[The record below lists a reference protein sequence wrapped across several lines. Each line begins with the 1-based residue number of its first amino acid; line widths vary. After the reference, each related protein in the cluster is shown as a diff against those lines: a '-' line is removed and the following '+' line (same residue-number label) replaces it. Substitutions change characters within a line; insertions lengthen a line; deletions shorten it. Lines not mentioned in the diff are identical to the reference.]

1 MEDMETAGKKLLL
14 IEPVREAEDSQK
26 TRPAKDSDANPQIS
40 VTEKNNLFEVSRRI
54 PEDRRPEGRKLIGRN
69 QLVNKLNFIN
79 FQDSTLLINFKH
91 RNYHSRLTLLARPHP
106 CLGDTLDCFWEKSQ
120 EGLQVLD
127 SYQFQ
132 NILIPDGQN
141 LVQVEPEVIRMD
153 KVAISLRLPDN
164 GFEVSSRKVF
174 RYGCK
179 DIKAQIIQ
187 NSTLFSGTLV
197 DFNACSLKIELKTAP
212 PQTFEWINS
221 ESPVNL
227 ILSDHKETYYSGD
240 CKIIRQ
246 SSGRNTRVYIL
257 RPLVNEIQRFK
268 QKEFRNHRYHL
279 KPSPDVLFRHPFT
292 DKVFDL
298 KVVDLSGSGFAV
310 EENQKNSVLLPGI
323 ILPELELSFANSFK
337 IKCRAQV
344 VYRKKIESKEKGDWV
359 KCGVVLLDIKIQD
372 HVKLV
377 SLLQQAK
384 NDKSYFCNRVDLD
397 ELWNFFFETGFI
409 YPDKY
414 EHIQK
419 NKHQIKATYEKLYN
433 NDSNI
438 ARHFI
443 YQDNGRIMG
452 HLAMLR
458 YYKKTWL
465 IHHHAARKSALNKA
479 GLIVLDQIGRMGN
492 NSHRFDSL
500 HMNYLMCY
508 YRPENKFPSRIFG
521 GAANSINDR
530 KGCSIDTFAYYRHRC
545 NFDRVKHLPQ
555 SWQMKP
561 ASRIDLLELENF
573 YQHVSDGLI
582 LDAADLRPSRLNLG
596 ELTEEY
602 RRLGL
607 QRERRLFALRQES
620 QLKALIM
627 VNLTNLGLNLSD
639 LTNCIKIFVIDNKA
653 VSASILGTTLDIL
666 AAKFQKVNMPALLYP
681 VAYADE
687 QALAYEKR
695 YNLWALS
702 MQFTDQYFRY
712 INRLLRFF

>member
-1 MEDMETAGKKLLL
+1 METAGKKLLH
-14 IEPVREAEDSQK
+14 IEPLTEAEAPQK
-26 TRPAKDSDANPQIS
+26 TRPVKDSDTETQIS
-40 VTEKNNLFEVSRRI
+40 VTEKNNIYEVSSRI
-54 PEDRRPEGRKLIGRN
+54 PENRGPEDRKPVDKI

-91 RNYHSRLTLLARPHP
+91 RNYRTRLTLLARPNP

-127 SYQFQ
+127 SYKFQ

-141 LVQVEPEVIRMD
+141 LIQVEPELIRMD
-153 KVAISLRLPDN
+153 KEAISLRLPDN
-164 GFEVSSRKVF
+164 GFEVSSRKVI
-174 RYGCK
+174 RYGCE

-187 NSTLFSGTLV
+187 NSTLFCGTLV

-212 PQTFEWINS
+212 PQTFEWINP
-221 ESPVNL
+221 EAPVNL

-246 SSGRNTRVYIL
+246 SSGRNARVYIL
-257 RPLVNEIQRFK
+257 RPLVHEIQRFK

-292 DKVFDL
+292 NKIFDL
-298 KVVDLSGSGFAV
+298 KVIDLSGSGFAV
-310 EENQKNSVLLPGI
+310 EENQNNSVLLPGM
-323 ILPELELSFANSFK
+323 ILPELELSFANSLK

-344 VYRKKIESKEKGDWV
+344 VYRRKIEAKGDGDWV
-359 KCGVVLLDIKIQD
+359 KCGVALLDIKIQD

-377 SLLQQAK
+377 SLLQQTK
-384 NDKSYFCNRVDLD
+384 NGKSYFCNRVNLD
-397 ELWNFFFETGFI
+397 ELWNFLFETGFI

-419 NKHQIKATYEKLYN
+419 NKHQIKAIYEKLYN

-452 HLAMLR
+452 HMAMLR

-479 GLIVLDQIGRMGN
+479 GLVVLDQIGRMGN
-492 NSHRFDSL
+492 NSHQLDSL
-500 HMNYLMCY
+500 HMDYLMCY

-530 KGCSIDTFAYYRHRC
+530 KGCSIDTFAYYRHQSK
-545 NFDRVKHLPQ
+545 FDRVEHLPE
-555 SWQMKP
+555 SWQMTP
-561 ASRIDLLELENF
+561 ASRMDLLELENF
-573 YQHVSDGLI
+573 YQHVSGGLI
-582 LDAADLRPSRLNLG
+582 MDAADLRPNRINIG

-602 RRLGL
+602 GRLGL
-607 QRERRLFALRQES
+607 QRERQLFALRQEG

-627 VNLTNLGLNLSD
+627 VNLTDLGLNLSD
-639 LTNCIKIFVIDNKA
+639 LTNCIKVFVVDNKA
-653 VSASILGTTLDIL
+653 VSANIFGTALDML
-666 AAKFQKVNMPALLYP
+666 ATKFQKANTPALVYP

-687 QALAYEKR
+687 QAIAYEKR
-695 YNLWALS
+695 YSLWALS
-702 MQFTDQYFRY
+702 LQYTDQYFKY